1 MPNVT
6 INTAEEFKGTRFGT
20 RLIELTSVLNL
31 PLPSIMM
38 LPLTKFER
46 KDLWGFKV
54 IQPGRQTEPAM
65 EAITFKLMHDDKERG
80 LEVVM
85 QDLLGRLLGRHSR
98 EIRGT
103 HFHVFG
109 RRDEDG
115 ESIDFEDD
123 LRDTAEPIQLY
134 LQDLEALIRHVDSD
148 RTKVM
153 LNNDEL
159 QVQLREK
166 DKLFVEQDEIVKE
179 MEAKFESQDRKFKSQ
194 EK

>member
-6 INTAEEFKGTRFGT
+6 ISTAEEFKGTRFGT

-31 PLPSIMM
+31 PLPTIMM
-38 LPLTKFER
+38 LPLTKVER

-54 IQPGRQTEPAM
+54 TQPGRQTETAT

-98 EIRGT
+98 EVRGT
-103 HFHVFG
+103 HFHAFG

-115 ESIDFEDD
+115 EAIDFEDTA
-123 LRDTAEPIQLY
+123 REIAEPIRLY
-134 LQDLEALIRHVDSD
+134 L
-148 RTKVM
+148 
-153 LNNDEL
+153 
-159 QVQLREK
+159 
-166 DKLFVEQDEIVKE
+166 
-179 MEAKFESQDRKFKSQ
+179 
-194 EK
+194 